1 MITSALKRLQR
12 VLIEPPPGYDIAT
25 LHKSRLL
32 SAFLLVMMFVF
43 AGLDTT
49 YVLTVPGYT
58 IPWYGYV
65 FLLTAYALNRMRR
78 YHAASGLVV
87 AMFPAVIF
95 SSIIRGEATI
105 PAVSLG
111 FLVLGLIVGSILL
124 TQRGVMLLT
133 VVNTVGILLL
143 PRIIPQVFP
152 RFSFIISPLAIFV
165 IGAALI
171 LISMRHRDQI
181 ERARQAELRD
191 SEERLRLALE
201 AARIG
206 TWNWNIETGTVQWSD
221 EIEPVFGLQ
230 KGEFDGKYQT
240 YLSLIHPDD
249 LKGVEDVIDRALSG
263 EKNYFVEHRL
273 LWQNGE
279 MRWLEGRGKVYRD
292 RAGKPVRMTGTVV
305 DITDRKLAEE
315 SLRDAEER
323 YRGIVENAFDGI
335 FQSTPGGRFLSVN
348 QPMADIYGYASP
360 EKMISEINSIAEALF
375 VNPDDR
381 ETFKATLERDGAV
394 RNYELHEYKKDGSPI
409 WTSMNARVVRDDK
422 GQTLYYE
429 GVIEDI
435 TVRKRAEVEREALIK
450 ELESKNAELE
460 QFTYIVSHDL
470 KAPLITIKGF
480 LGFLEQ
486 DAVSGNTGRLKS
498 DFMRIAN
505 AVDKMHALLND
516 LLELSR
522 IGRMMNQPAEILFDD
537 LVREAMELVQGR
549 ISERGVK
556 VHVMEKLP
564 TVYGDSQRLLEV
576 IQNLIDNAAKFMGDQ
591 PHPII
596 EIGQQG
602 ESEGRFITFYV
613 RDNGI
618 GIAPQYHE
626 RIFGLFN
633 RLDPKI
639 EGTGVGL
646 ALVKRIVEFH
656 GGRIWVESEAGRG
669 TTFYFTLPQKEA

>member
-1 MITSALKRLQR
+1 MIASALKRLQH
-12 VLIEPPPGYDIAT
+12 VLIEPPQGYDIAT

-32 SAFLLVMMFVF
+32 SAFLLVMIFIF
-43 AGLDTT
+43 ASLDTT
-49 YVLTVPGYT
+49 YALTIPGYT

-65 FLLTAYALNRMRR
+65 FLLTAYVLNRTRY
-78 YHAASGLVV
+78 YHAASGLIV

-95 SSIIRGEATI
+95 SSIIRGEATV

-111 FLVLGLIVGSILL
+111 FLVLGLIVSSILL
-124 TQRGVMLLT
+124 TQRGVMLLA
-133 VVNTVGILLL
+133 VVNAVGILLL
-143 PRIIPQVFP
+143 PRIIPQVFHH
-152 RFSFIISPLAIFV
+152 FSFIISPLAIFV

-181 ERARQAELRD
+181 EMDRQAELHD

-206 TWNWNIETGTVQWSD
+206 TWHWNIETGTIQWSA
-221 EIEPVFGLQ
+221 EIEPMFGMQ
-230 KGEFDGKYQT
+230 KDEFDGKYET

-249 LKGVEDVIDRALSG
+249 LKSVQDAIDRALSG
-263 EKNYFVEHRL
+263 EKNYLVEHRL

-279 MRWLEGRGKVYRD
+279 VRWLEGRGKVYRAG
-292 RAGKPVRMTGTVV
+292 AGKPVRMTGTVV
-305 DITDRKLAEE
+305 DITNRKLAEE
-315 SLRDAEER
+315 SLRTAEER

-335 FQSTPGGRFLSVN
+335 FQSTPAGRFLSVN
-348 QPMADIYGYASP
+348 QPMADIYGYESP
-360 EKMISEINSIAEALF
+360 EKMVSEINSIAEALF
-375 VNPDDR
+375 VNPGDR
-381 ETFKATLERDGAV
+381 EIFKTTLERDGAV
-394 RNYELHEYKKDGSPI
+394 RDYELHEYKKDGNPI
-409 WTSMNARVVRDDK
+409 WTSMNARVTRDDK
-422 GQTLYYE
+422 GKTLYYE

-435 TVRKRAEVEREALIK
+435 TARKQAEADREELIK

-460 QFTYIVSHDL
+460 QFAYTVSHDL
-470 KAPLITIKGF
+470 KSPIITIKGF
-480 LGFLEQ
+480 LGYLREDSMF
-486 DAVSGNTGRLKS
+486 GNTARLES
-498 DFMRIAN
+498 DIQRISDA
-505 AVDKMHALLND
+505 AEKMHRLLND

-522 IGRMMNQPAEILFDD
+522 IGRMMNLSAEIPFDN
-537 LVREAMELVQGR
+537 LVREAMELVQGQ
-549 ISERGVK
+549 ISERGINI
-556 VHVMEKLP
+556 HIMEKLP

-591 PHPII
+591 PHPAI
-596 EIGQQG
+596 EIGQHG
-602 ESEGRFITFYV
+602 ESEGRFLTFYV

-618 GIAPQYHE
+618 GIAPEYHE

-656 GGRIWVESEAGRG
+656 GGRIWIESEAGRG
-669 TTFYFTLPQKEA
+669 ATFYFTLPQKEV